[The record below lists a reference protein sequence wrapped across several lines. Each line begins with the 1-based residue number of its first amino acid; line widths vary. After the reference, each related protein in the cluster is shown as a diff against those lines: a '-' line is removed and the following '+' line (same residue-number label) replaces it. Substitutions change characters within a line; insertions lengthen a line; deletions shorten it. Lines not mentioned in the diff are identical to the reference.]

1 MTANLGTHD
10 TEAVVSFVKGH
21 AIAVVPLSVIEQGIV
36 DKVRKRLDGNPDY
49 AGKVKSCFD
58 LLVVRLCKFLSSRTN
73 AIAFHGHMTYL
84 SRVHDRSKLP
94 GESELQFDLYNYLSG
109 VMPSV
114 LLEVPGV
121 AGGRTDIYLPLD
133 GFRFIVEIKRATL
146 TRWSRFSVRPHSKQ
160 ASAYMATD
168 VRLGVLA
175 TLDLSIREPGVP
187 HVTECFGV
195 IRRKISPNDARTVLF
210 LRVPGNRETPAS
222 LSR

>member
-1 MTANLGTHD
+1 M
-10 TEAVVSFVKGH
+10 SFMEGH
-21 AIAVVPLSVIEQGIV
+21 AIAKVPLSVIEKGMV
-36 DKVRKRLDGNPDY
+36 DRVRKRLYGVPDY
-49 AGKVKSCFD
+49 TGIVKSQFD
-58 LLVVRLCKFLSSRTN
+58 LLVVRLCKFLTSRTD
-73 AIAFHGHMTYL
+73 ASAFHGHMGYL

-94 GESELQFDLYNYLSG
+94 GESELQFDLYNYLLG
-109 VMPSV
+109 VMPAV

-121 AGGRTDIYLPLD
+121 ASGRTDIYLPLD
-133 GFRFIVEIKRATL
+133 GFRFIVEVKRATL
-146 TRWSRFSVRPHSKQ
+146 TRWSRFSARPHSKQ
-160 ASAYMATD
+160 ASAYTATD